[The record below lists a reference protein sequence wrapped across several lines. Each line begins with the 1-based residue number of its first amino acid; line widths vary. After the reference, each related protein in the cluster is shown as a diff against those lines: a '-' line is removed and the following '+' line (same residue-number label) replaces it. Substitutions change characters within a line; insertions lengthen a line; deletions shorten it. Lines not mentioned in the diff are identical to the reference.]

1 MQSAIGDVLEVR
13 VRVTGS
19 VVCAA
24 MLVATVLTGC
34 TPSQDATPR
43 STPRDAP
50 VAPVTAT
57 NLVAG
62 PLVNTVW
69 RVTSGNRAP
78 GTLFIFLSNGTLMMT
93 SCVEVYRLATW
104 RAETTDR
111 LTIVEDVTVQYTA
124 DIQALSEDSL
134 SLRLNLRSE
143 QVDLTLEAAQAPFVC
158 PDLPR

>member
-1 MQSAIGDVLEVR
+1 MLLMRARNALVSGLALFA
-13 VRVTGS
+13 TA
-19 VVCAA
+19 CAGGVPA
-24 MLVATVLTGC
+24 
-34 TPSQDATPR
+34 QDATER
-43 STPRDAP
+43 STPISNQT
-50 VAPVTAT
+50 TAT
-57 NLVAG
+57 QTTG
-62 PLVNTVW
+62 PAPGFLVNTVW

-78 GTLFIFLSNGTLMMT
+78 GTLFVFLSNGTLVMT

-111 LTIVEDVTVQYTA
+111 LTIVEDTAVQYTA
-124 DIQALSEDSL
+124 DIQALSQNSL

>member
-1 MQSAIGDVLEVR
+1 MQSAISDVLEVR

-34 TPSQDATPR
+34 TRSQDATPR

-50 VAPVTAT
+50 VTPVTAT

-62 PLVNTVW
+62 PLANTVW

-93 SCVEVYRLATW
+93 SCVEVYRLARW
-104 RAETTDR
+104 RAETMDR

-124 DIQALSEDSL
+124 DIQALSEDRL

>member
-1 MQSAIGDVLEVR
+1 MNRAFHFEVC

-24 MLVATVLTGC
+24 TLLAAILAGC
-34 TPSQDATPR
+34 SPPERTT
-43 STPRDAP
+43 DAP
-50 VAPVTAT
+50 AIRGTPAPPTLT
-57 NLVAG
+57 DPLAG
-62 PLVNTVW
+62 PLVNTAW
-69 RVTSGNRAP
+69 RVTSANRAP
-78 GTLFIFLSNGTLMMT
+78 GTLFVFLSNGTLVMT

-104 RAETTDR
+104 RAETADR
-111 LTIVEDVTVQYTA
+111 LTIVEDTTVQYTA
-124 DIQALSEDSL
+124 DIQALSQDSV

>member
-1 MQSAIGDVLEVR
+1 MYAVAGHDTAFDHGQR
-13 VRVTGS
+13 TG
-19 VVCAA
+19 
-24 MLVATVLTGC
+24 
-34 TPSQDATPR
+34 
-43 STPRDAP
+43 
-50 VAPVTAT
+50 TAHRGKD
-57 NLVAG
+57 LGAG

-78 GTLFIFLSNGTLMMT
+78 GTLFVFLSNGTLVMT

-111 LTIVEDVTVQYTA
+111 LTIVEDPPVQYTA
-124 DIQALSEDSL
+124 DMLALSQNSL

>member
-1 MQSAIGDVLEVR
+1 
-13 VRVTGS
+13 
-19 VVCAA
+19 

-34 TPSQDATPR
+34 TRSQDATPR

-50 VAPVTAT
+50 VTPVTAT

-62 PLVNTVW
+62 PLANTVW

-93 SCVEVYRLATW
+93 SCVEVYRLARW
-104 RAETTDR
+104 RAETMDR

-124 DIQALSEDSL
+124 DIQALSEDRL

>member
-1 MQSAIGDVLEVR
+1 
-13 VRVTGS
+13 
-19 VVCAA
+19 
-24 MLVATVLTGC
+24 MLVATILVGC
-34 TPSQDATPR
+34 TPSQDTPRRSAPVDTPATPVPAA
-43 STPRDAP
+43 SL
-50 VAPVTAT
+50 AT
-57 NLVAG
+57 G

-78 GTLFIFLSNGTLMMT
+78 GTLFVFLSGGTLVMT

-111 LTIVEDVTVQYTA
+111 LTIVEDTTVQYTA
-124 DIQALSEDSL
+124 DIQALSQNSL

-143 QVDLTLEAAQAPFVC
+143 EFDLTLEAAQAPFGC

>member
-1 MQSAIGDVLEVR
+1 MYAITGHDAAFGPGRRAGNVR
-13 VRVTGS
+13 HGKRTLPP
-19 VVCAA
+19 A
-24 MLVATVLTGC
+24 
-34 TPSQDATPR
+34 
-43 STPRDAP
+43 
-50 VAPVTAT
+50 
-57 NLVAG
+57 

-78 GTLFIFLSNGTLMMT
+78 GTLFVFLSNGTLVMT

-111 LTIVEDVTVQYTA
+111 LTIVEDTAVQYTA
-124 DIQALSEDSL
+124 DIQALSQDSL

-143 QVDLTLEAAQAPFVC
+143 QVDLTMEAAQAPFVC